1 MTTTFPIKRLTSYK
15 FLSVL
20 FFLFLLFSCEDTN
33 KNKNNSKNRQDKHL
47 VKQGKQVKKT
57 DSLSNDPKS
66 NLRNFEKGK
75 IENTLAMKNGLII
88 KWLAK
93 GKGEKIKK
101 GEVVLLEY
109 RLALPDGR
117 IIDGNQ
123 RIKMPFI
130 PFMVGY
136 NMQTKGWDL
145 ALCEMK
151 VGDFVKVEIPADLAR
166 GEKGIPGVIPPNSA
180 NWLYLKVRARVSPE
194 YNAGGVQVWTLM
206 KGESSDVDQT
216 MDKEI
221 QYHAIVSTASNPSVM
236 NTYAAHFPLK
246 YAPGQKNVIPGLRK
260 TLNNA
265 KKGEKIFVL
274 VDAKQAYGSRGY
286 VNLIKPNETVFFNLT
301 IKDVRPI

>member
-1 MTTTFPIKRLTSYK
+1 MITTYQLKSLKSYK
-15 FLSVL
+15 WISVL
-20 FFLFLLFSCEDTN
+20 FFIALLISCSDTKKGEN
-33 KNKNNSKNRQDKHL
+33 ISVNRQDKQI
-47 VKQGKQVKKT
+47 VKQGNRRKKL
-57 DSLSNDPKS
+57 DSLNIDPKS
-66 NLRNFEKGK
+66 NLKNFEKGK
-75 IENTLAMKNGLII
+75 IENTLAMENGLII
-88 KWLAK
+88 KWLTK
-93 GKGEKIKK
+93 GSGEKIKK

-166 GEKGIPGVIPPNSA
+166 GEKGIPGVIPPNTA
-180 NWLYLKVRARVSPE
+180 NWLYLKVRARVTPE
-194 YNAGGVQVWTLM
+194 YNEGGVQVWTLM
-206 KGESSDVDQT
+206 RGEKSDADQT
-216 MDKEI
+216 MNKEI

-286 VNLIKPNETVFFNLT
+286 VNLIKPNESVFFNLT